1 MTSSTTGTT
10 AGGTAGDKAGRSAL
24 NTARK
29 ALRAGDTAPARALLA
44 TTRTDPDRRE
54 HHVGE
59 LSKAGAEQLA
69 LLGGALEEQP
79 GDPDLLLLLGV
90 ALVTAAKNARGSAR
104 ASALSD
110 GQVRD
115 MFSLGRE
122 AREHLRAAVKAAPED
137 PVPWAALM
145 RIAQLAPERER
156 EWREAFAQVTERA
169 PLLYGANMTALG
181 CLTRK
186 WHGSEAEQ
194 AAFAAERAAAAPDGH
209 PLLAL
214 VPMSH
219 IESYVDGLMRG
230 NVVVRIG
237 RVLMQRR
244 LKKRRAR
251 TEVNTASERLLT
263 SPLAHP
269 SATSAHQVFATYY
282 HRVHDTKR
290 LRAHLERSGPKA
302 IEFPAAYF
310 GDHVKLFAEAR
321 AAAGLAP
328 KT

>member
-1 MTSSTTGTT
+1 MTSSTT
-10 AGGTAGDKAGRSAL
+10 AGTAGDKAERAAL
-24 NTARK
+24 NNAGK
-29 ALRAGDTAPARALLA
+29 ALRAGDATPARTLLA

-59 LSKAGAEQLA
+59 LSKAGAKQLA
-69 LLGGALEEQP
+69 LLGGLLEAHP
-79 GDPDLLLLLGV
+79 GDPDLLLLLGA
-90 ALVTAAKNARGSAR
+90 ALVTAAKEARGSAV

-115 MFSLGRE
+115 MFSLGHE
-122 AREHLRAAVKAAPED
+122 ARQHLRAAVKAAPED
-137 PVPWAALM
+137 PVPWAVLT
-145 RIAQLAPERER
+145 RIAQFAPDSES
-156 EWREAFAQVTERA
+156 EWRDAFTEVTKRA
-169 PLLYGANMTALG
+169 PLLYGANVTALG

-194 AAFAAERAAAAPDGH
+194 IAFAKERAAAAPDGH

-214 VPMSH
+214 VPLSH

-237 RVLMQRR
+237 RVLTQRR
-244 LKKRRAR
+244 LKKRKAKA
-251 TEVNTASERLLT
+251 EVNAASERLLG

-269 SATSAHQVFATYY
+269 SAANAHQTFATYY
-282 HRVHDTKR
+282 HRVHDTER
-290 LRAHLERSGPKA
+290 LRAHLERSGTKPV
-302 IEFPAAYF
+302 EFPAAYF